1 MALLL
6 LYIFIGIIVTQAF
19 YYLGIFTGFA
29 FSKPSEN
36 NPKKIPVSVI
46 VQAKN
51 QAEEMKK
58 LLPVL
63 LNQNYHT
70 FELVLVNNAST
81 DETLDVFKE
90 FASYVPYV
98 RIVNVQNN
106 EAFWGS
112 KKYALTLGIKASSYE
127 YLLFLDGKDHIGS
140 PDWIL
145 QMSSHFTLNKT
156 IVMGV
161 SQYPK
166 TKGFFNKFLRF
177 DLAFSQLQSFA
188 WSKLGQPFSTEL
200 PNLGYKKEVFYN
212 VNGFIDHMNIANFTN
227 ELFLNQAA
235 THKNTAICEWNEVA
249 VTLTAPKNFSSFSA
263 IKKRQSKLLSTYA
276 FSQQFKIRLFNCSL
290 FAFYLIAIL
299 LLILQTEW
307 IITTALIVFRFILAW
322 AVTAK
327 SLQKFRQR
335 DVVWLFPI
343 LEPVQI
349 FIQLNV
355 FMSNLGS
362 KSKL

>member
-1 MALLL
+1 MTLLL
-6 LYIFIGIIVTQAF
+6 LYVFIGIIVIQLF

-36 NPKKIPVSVI
+36 NPKKLPVSVI
-46 VQAKN
+46 VHAKN
-51 QAEEMKK
+51 QAEEMRK

-98 RIVNVQNN
+98 RIVNVENN

-127 YLLFLDGKDHIGS
+127 YLLFIDGKDSINS

-161 SQYPK
+161 SRYPR
-166 TKGFFNKFLRF
+166 TKGFFNKLLRF
-177 DLAFSQLQSFA
+177 DLAFSQLQSLA
-188 WSKLGQPFSTEL
+188 WSKLGQPFSMQL
-200 PNLGYKKEVFYN
+200 PNLGYKKDVFYS

-227 ELFLNQAA
+227 ELFLHQAA
-235 THKNTAICEWNEVA
+235 THKNTAVCEWNEVA
-249 VTLTAPKNFSSFSA
+249 VTLPAPESFSSFSV
-263 IKKRQSKLLSTYA
+263 IKKQQSKLLSRYS
-276 FSQQFKIRLFNCSL
+276 FSQQCKIRFFNCSL
-290 FAFYLIAIL
+290 FAFYLMAIIL
-299 LLILQTEW
+299 LVLQTEW
-307 IITTALIVFRFILAW
+307 LITTALIIFRFALAW
-322 AVTAK
+322 TVTAK
-327 SLQKFRQR
+327 SLQKFRQS
-335 DVVWLFPI
+335 DLVWLFPV